1 MKRQAQVNTTHIK
14 TRSEENENKCSLF
27 QMLCV
32 QVSNLISAQPTNTVD
47 AIKQRCRFILY
58 KWKAVD
64 RSEQH

>member
-14 TRSEENENKCSLF
+14 TCSEENENKCSLF

-47 AIKQRCRFILY
+47 AIKQ
-58 KWKAVD
+58 
-64 RSEQH
+64 